1 MTNETAQ
8 LEWITVQRKV
18 SDLMPYEHN
27 PRILTETQK
36 QRLIESIEKFNLVEI
51 PVINLDDTVIAGHQ
65 RLTVLMLLERGGE
78 LIDVRCPNRMLTE
91 LELKEYNIR
100 SNVSIGMWDLDILDA
115 VFSDIDLGALGLN
128 VDEFKMP
135 DSVLKEINPEEESEF
150 NPEPPKAPISVL
162 GDVYELES
170 TSKHLKHVVVCGSS
184 LESDTVEK
192 ALQGKLANATITDP
206 PYNVNYE
213 GATKDKLKIEND
225 SMPDADF
232 YQFLY
237 DFYTN
242 CYAYMEAGAPIY
254 VFHADSEGANFRQ
267 ALKNAGLKLSQCLV
281 WVKQSIVMG
290 RQDFHWQHEPILY
303 GWKEGAA
310 HKWYGDRKQSTVL
323 QFNRPS
329 RNADHPTMKP
339 VEILCYLLEMSTQ
352 RRDIVFDGFLG
363 SGSQII
369 ACEQLQRQCRGTE
382 LDPKY
387 VDVEVR
393 RWVQY
398 MRDNKL
404 PFSVKRNGYQLNEQ
418 ELNQFNHQ
426 D

>member
-1 MTNETAQ
+1 MTNENVQ
-8 LEWITVQRKV
+8 LEWTTVQRKV
-18 SDLMPYEHN
+18 SDLVPYEHN
-27 PRILTETQK
+27 PRILTEPQK

-51 PVINLDDTVIAGHQ
+51 PVINSDDTVIAGHQ
-65 RLTVLMLLERGGE
+65 RLTVLMLLERGEE
-78 LIDVRCPNRMLTE
+78 LIDVRCPNRMLSE

-128 VDEFKMP
+128 VDDFKMP
-135 DSVLKEINPEEESEF
+135 DSVLKELHPEEENEF
-150 NPEPPKAPISVL
+150 NPEPPKDPISVL

-170 TSKHLKHVVVCGSS
+170 TSKRLKHVVVCGSS
-184 LESDTVEK
+184 LEADTVEK
-192 ALQGKLANATITDP
+192 ALQGDLANAIVTDP

-213 GATKDKLKIEND
+213 GGTQEKLKIEND
-225 SMPDADF
+225 SMSDGDF

-242 CYAYMEAGAPIY
+242 CFAFMEAGAPIY

-267 ALKNAGLKLSQCLV
+267 ALKDAGLKLAQCLI

-290 RQDFHWQHEPILY
+290 RQDYHWKHEPILY

-323 QFNRPS
+323 EFNRPS

-339 VEILCYLLEMSTQ
+339 VEILCYLLEMSSE
-352 RRDIVFDGFLG
+352 RRNIVFDGFLG
-363 SGSQII
+363 SGSLII

-382 LDPKY
+382 LDPRY

-398 MRDNKL
+398 MKDNNL
-404 PFSVKRNGYQLNEQ
+404 PYSVKRNGTLLHEP
-418 ELNQFNHQ
+418 ELNRICHK

>member
-1 MTNETAQ
+1 MTTETAA

-18 SDLMPYEHN
+18 NDLVPYEHN
-27 PRILTETQK
+27 PRILTEEKKAKLQVS
-36 QRLIESIEKFNLVEI
+36 LEKFNLVEI
-51 PVINLDDTVIAGHQ
+51 PVINQDNTLIAGHQ
-65 RLTVLMLLERGGE
+65 RLKIMVLLGRGE
-78 LIDVRCPNRMLTE
+78 EIIDVRYPNRMLSE
-91 LELKEYNIR
+91 QELKEYNVT
-100 SNVSIGMWDLDILDA
+100 SNISVGMWDVDILET

-128 VDEFKMP
+128 MEELKMP
-135 DSVLKEINPEEESEF
+135 DALLKELHPEEENEF
-150 NPEPPKAPISVL
+150 DPEPPKAPISVL
-162 GDVYELES
+162 GDIYELHSES
-170 TSKHLKHVVVCGSS
+170 KRLKHVIVCGSS
-184 LESDTVEK
+184 LDSEVVAR
-192 ALQGKLANATITDP
+192 ALAGELANLIVTDP

-213 GATKDKLKIEND
+213 GGTAEKLKIEND

-267 ALKNAGLKLSQCLV
+267 AFKDAGLKLSQCLI

-290 RQDFHWQHEPILY
+290 RQDFHWKHEPILY

-323 QFNRPS
+323 EFNRPS

-339 VEILCYLLEMSTQ
+339 VEILCYMLEMSSQ

-369 ACEQLQRQCRGTE
+369 GCEQLQRQCRGAE
-382 LDPKY
+382 LDPRY

-393 RWVQY
+393 RWITY
-398 MRDNKL
+398 MRDNNL
-404 PFSVKRNGYQLNEQ
+404 PYSVKRNGTLLHES
-418 ELNQFNHQ
+418 ELKQFLGQ
-426 D
+426 G